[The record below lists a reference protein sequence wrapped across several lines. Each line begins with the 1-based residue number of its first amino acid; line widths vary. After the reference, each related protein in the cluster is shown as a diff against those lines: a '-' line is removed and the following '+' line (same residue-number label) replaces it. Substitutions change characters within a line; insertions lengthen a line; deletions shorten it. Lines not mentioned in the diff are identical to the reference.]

1 MKITIVLGAFLPVPP
16 VMGGAVEK
24 VWFALSQEFARRG
37 HEVVLVSR
45 ALPELPRS
53 ETRDGVRHLRVRGF
67 DTPRLLLWLKFLDLI
82 YSIRTMQV
90 LFASLPFGR
99 IGPVADRTDSSC
111 GEPTADIIVT
121 NTFWLPILL
130 RNSRHGRVYVHVARY
145 PKGQMRFYGK
155 AARLQTPS
163 AAVAQAVAVEAPKL
177 AQKITVI
184 PYPAPGSTGE
194 REPPPFAQRERM
206 ILFVGRVHPEKGL
219 DLLVAAFANAARTI
233 FADWKLVIVGPTEK
247 KYGGGGVPYLAALAR
262 AAELAQGRVTFR
274 GPLFDPT
281 ALEREFRSA
290 KLFVYPSL
298 AEKGESF
305 GLAPLEAMA
314 HRCAVLVSNLDCFHD
329 FIREGETG
337 FVFDHRAANPAD
349 ALHEKIEKAL
359 ADETL
364 LARVAEAGYRKSA
377 EYSLPCIAGRFLK
390 DFNSLVR
397 DSDAATTGR

>member
-1 MKITIVLGAFLPVPP
+1 VKITIVLGAFLPVPP
-16 VMGGAVEK
+16 IMGGAVEK
-24 VWFALSQEFARRG
+24 VWFALSQEFARRC
-37 HEVVLVSR
+37 HEVVFVSR

-67 DTPRLLLWLKFLDLI
+67 DTPRSLLWLKFLDLI
-82 YSIRTMQV
+82 YSIRTMSI
-90 LFASLPFGR
+90 LSA
-99 IGPVADRTDSSC
+99 IRTDSSC
-111 GEPTADIIVT
+111 GEPAADIIVT

-130 RNSRHGRVYVHVARY
+130 RNAKRGQVYVHVARY
-145 PKGQMRFYGK
+145 PKGQMRFYGN
-155 AARLQTPS
+155 AARLQAPS
-163 AAVAQAVAVEAPKL
+163 RAVARAVAAETPKL

-184 PYPAPGSTGE
+184 PYPAPRSTSE
-194 REPPPFAQRERM
+194 IEPPPFAEREKT
-206 ILFVGRVHPEKGL
+206 ILFVGRVHSEKGVH
-219 DLLVAAFANAARTI
+219 LLLAAFANAARTI
-233 FADWKLVIVGPTEK
+233 FADWKLVIIGPTEK
-247 KYGGGGVPYLAALAR
+247 KYGGGGGPYLAALAR
-262 AAELAQGRVTFR
+262 TAEQAQDKIIFR
-274 GPLFDPT
+274 GPLFDPI

-290 KLFVYPSL
+290 RLFVYPSL

-337 FVFDHRAANPAD
+337 FVFDHRAANPSD
-349 ALHEKIEKAL
+349 ALREKIENAL

-377 EYSLPCIAGRFLK
+377 EFSLAKVADQFLN

-397 DSDAATTGR
+397 NSDAPTTGR

>member
-16 VMGGAVEK
+16 IMGGAVEK
-24 VWFALSQEFARRG
+24 VWFALAQEFARRG

-45 ALPELPRS
+45 ALPELPRF
-53 ETRDGVRHLRVRGF
+53 ETRAGVKHLRVCGF
-67 DTPRLLLWLKFLDLI
+67 DTPHSLLWLKFLDLI
-82 YSIRTMQV
+82 YSIRAMSV
-90 LFASLPFGR
+90 LSASSPIGR
-99 IGPVADRTDSSC
+99 IRPVADRTDSSC
-111 GEPTADIIVT
+111 GEPAADIIVT

-130 RNSRHGRVYVHVARY
+130 RNSKRGQIYVHVARY

-163 AAVAQAVAVEAPKL
+163 HAVARAVVAEAPKL
-177 AQKITVI
+177 AQKIAVI
-184 PYPAPGSTGE
+184 PYPAPTSTTEGD
-194 REPPPFAQRERM
+194 PPPIVGRSKV

-219 DLLVAAFANAARTI
+219 HLLIDAFANKTRALL
-233 FADWKLVIVGPTEK
+233 ADWRLVIVGPAEK
-247 KYGGGGVPYLAALAR
+247 NYGGAGEPYLATLKR
-262 AAELAQGRVTFR
+262 FAEQAQGRVIFR
-274 GPLFDPT
+274 GPVFDPI

-290 KLFVYPSL
+290 RLFVYPSL

-314 HRCAVLVSNLDCFHD
+314 HRCPVVVSNLDCFND

-337 FVFDHRAANPAD
+337 FVFDHRVANAAD
-349 ALHEKIEKAL
+349 ALRKKIENAMV
-359 ADETL
+359 DETL

-377 EYSLPCIAGRFLK
+377 QYSLSHVADQFLD

-397 DSDAATTGR
+397 NPDAARTDR

>member
-1 MKITIVLGAFLPVPP
+1 
-16 VMGGAVEK
+16 MGGAVEK
-24 VWFALSQEFARRG
+24 VWFALSQEFARRC
-37 HEVVLVSR
+37 HEVVFVSR

-67 DTPRLLLWLKFLDLI
+67 DTPRSLLWLKFLDLI
-82 YSIRTMQV
+82 YSIRTMSI
-90 LFASLPFGR
+90 LSA
-99 IGPVADRTDSSC
+99 IRTDSSC
-111 GEPTADIIVT
+111 GEPAADIIVT

-130 RNSRHGRVYVHVARY
+130 RNAKRGQVYVHVARY
-145 PKGQMRFYGK
+145 PKGQMRFYGN
-155 AARLQTPS
+155 AARLQAPS
-163 AAVAQAVAVEAPKL
+163 RAVARAVAAETPKL

-184 PYPAPGSTGE
+184 PYPAPRSTSE
-194 REPPPFAQRERM
+194 IEPPPFAEREKT
-206 ILFVGRVHPEKGL
+206 ILFVGRVHSEKGVH
-219 DLLVAAFANAARTI
+219 LLLAAFANAARTI
-233 FADWKLVIVGPTEK
+233 FADWKLVIIGPTEK
-247 KYGGGGVPYLAALAR
+247 KYGGGGGPYLAALAR
-262 AAELAQGRVTFR
+262 TAEQAQDKIIFR
-274 GPLFDPT
+274 GPLFDPI

-290 KLFVYPSL
+290 RLFVYPSL

-337 FVFDHRAANPAD
+337 FVFDHRAANPSD
-349 ALHEKIEKAL
+349 ALREKIENAL

-377 EYSLPCIAGRFLK
+377 EFSLAKVADQFLN

-397 DSDAATTGR
+397 NSDAPTTGR

>member
-53 ETRDGVRHLRVRGF
+53 ETRASVKHLRVCGF
-67 DTPRLLLWLKFLDLI
+67 DTPHSLLWLKFLDLI
-82 YSIRTMQV
+82 YSIRTMSV
-90 LFASLPFGR
+90 LPA
-99 IGPVADRTDSSC
+99 
-111 GEPTADIIVT
+111 ADIIVT

-130 RNSRHGRVYVHVARY
+130 RNSRRGQIYVHVARY
-145 PKGQMRFYGK
+145 PKGQMRCYAK

-163 AAVAQAVAVEAPKL
+163 HAIARAVAAEAPKL
-177 AQKITVI
+177 VQRITVI
-184 PYPAPGSTGE
+184 PYPAPRPATE
-194 REPPPFAQRERM
+194 REPPPFAEREKT
-206 ILFVGRVHPEKGL
+206 ILFVGRVHPEKGVH
-219 DLLVAAFANAARTI
+219 LLIDAFANETRTL
-233 FADWKLVIVGPTEK
+233 FADWKLMIVGPAEK
-247 KYGGGGVPYLAALAR
+247 NYGGGGEPYLATLKR
-262 AAELAQGRVTFR
+262 SAEQAQGRVIFR
-274 GPLFDPT
+274 GPVFDPI
-281 ALEREFRSA
+281 ALSREFRSA
-290 KLFVYPSL
+290 RLFVYPSL

-337 FVFDHRAANPAD
+337 FIFNHRAANPAN
-349 ALHEKIEKAL
+349 ALREKIENVV

-377 EYSLPCIAGRFLK
+377 EYSLPKVADQFLN
-390 DFNSLVR
+390 DFNSLIR
-397 DSDAATTGR
+397 ATS

>member
-24 VWFALSQEFARRG
+24 VWFALSQEFAQRG

-67 DTPRLLLWLKFLDLI
+67 DTPRSLLWLKFLDLI
-82 YSIRTMQV
+82 YSIRTI
-90 LFASLPFGR
+90 SILP
-99 IGPVADRTDSSC
+99 A
-111 GEPTADIIVT
+111 ADIIVT

-130 RNSRHGRVYVHVARY
+130 RSSKHGHVYVHVARY
-145 PKGQMRFYGK
+145 PKGQMRFYGR

-163 AAVAQAVAVEAPKL
+163 HAVACAVIAEVPKL
-177 AQKITVI
+177 AEKIAVI
-184 PYPAPGSTGE
+184 PYPTPTSTIERDPPPIVE
-194 REPPPFAQRERM
+194 REK
-206 ILFVGRVHPEKGL
+206 IVLFVGRVHPEKGL
-219 DLLVAAFANAARTI
+219 HLLIDAFANKTRTL
-233 FADWKLVIVGPTEK
+233 FADWKLVIVGPAEK
-247 KYGGGGVPYLAALAR
+247 NYGGAGEPYLATLKRSAER
-262 AAELAQGRVTFR
+262 AEGRIIFR
-274 GPLFDPT
+274 GPVFDPI

-290 KLFVYPSL
+290 RLFVYPSL

-337 FVFDHRAANPAD
+337 FIFNHRAANPID
-349 ALHEKIEKAL
+349 ALREKIENVGV
-359 ADETL
+359 DEPL
-364 LARVAEAGYRKSA
+364 LARVAETGFCKST
-377 EYSLPCIAGRFLK
+377 EYSLTCVADQFLD

-397 DSDAATTGR
+397 NSDAATTSR

>member
-16 VMGGAVEK
+16 IMGGAVEK

-53 ETRDGVRHLRVRGF
+53 ETRTGVKHLRVRGF
-67 DTPRLLLWLKFLDLI
+67 DTPRSLLWLKFLDLI
-82 YSIRTMQV
+82 YSIRTLRV
-90 LFASLPFGR
+90 LSASSPFGR
-99 IGPVADRTDSSC
+99 IRPVADRTDSSR
-111 GEPTADIIVT
+111 GEPAADIIVT

-130 RNSRHGRVYVHVARY
+130 RNSRHGHVYVHVARY
-145 PKGQMRFYGK
+145 PKGQMRFYSK

-163 AAVAQAVAVEAPKL
+163 HAVAQAVAAQAPKL
-177 AQKITVI
+177 AQKIAVI

-194 REPPPFAQRERM
+194 LEPPPFAEREKT
-206 ILFVGRVHPEKGL
+206 ILFVGRVHPEKGVH
-219 DLLVAAFANAARTI
+219 LLVHAFANAARTL
-233 FADWKLVIVGPTEK
+233 FADWKLMIVGPAEK
-247 KYGGGGVPYLAALAR
+247 NYGGAGERYLAALKR
-262 AAELAQGRVTFR
+262 SAEQAQDRIIFR
-274 GPLFDPT
+274 GPLFDPI

-290 KLFVYPSL
+290 RLFVYPSL

-337 FVFDHRAANPAD
+337 FIFNHRAANPVD
-349 ALHEKIEKAL
+349 ALRKKIENAMV
-359 ADETL
+359 DETL

-377 EYSLPCIAGRFLK
+377 EYSLSCVADQFLD

-397 DSDAATTGR
+397 NSDAATTGR